1 MKPIIVDT
9 IRDEEG
15 KIVEQF
21 EPTVLRNVSTP
32 AATDT
37 IKSYLQGVVD
47 NGTAK
52 HIKMDYIQVGGK
64 TGTAQKNITG
74 TKGYS
79 EGKYSSVFVGMFP
92 IEDPQMVIVVFYDE
106 PAP

>member
-1 MKPIIVDT
+1 MFAKLQNWDGYTLHSVSFGQGISTTALQLATAYCAIANGGKLMKPIIVDT

-37 IKSYLQGVVD
+37 IKSIFKVW
-47 NGTAK
+47 
-52 HIKMDYIQVGGK
+52 
-64 TGTAQKNITG
+64 
-74 TKGYS
+74 
-79 EGKYSSVFVGMFP
+79 
-92 IEDPQMVIVVFYDE
+92 
-106 PAP
+106 